1 MLVKVENI
9 TKDFYHGG
17 RVIPVLRG
25 IDIEIAAGEMVS
37 VEGASGVGKSTLLHV
52 LGTLDRPSAGKI
64 WFEDVE
70 LTQLPPAKL
79 AHFRGRNIGFVFQ
92 AHHLLPEF
100 TALENVM
107 LPGLI
112 QRLSTTRAR
121 KRAEALL
128 DSVGLS
134 HRATHRPGQLSGGEQ
149 QRVALA
155 RSLIMRPKLLLADEP
170 TGNLDSTT
178 GKKVEDLFFDIN
190 KKMDITILMVT
201 HNRDLAIRI
210 PRQLHM
216 IDGVIANGQPPSIA
230 SQSDPSA
237 SDQAT
242 APVAPLADADSFA
255 PAEVDG

>member
-1 MLVKVENI
+1 MLVKVEGLK
-9 TKDFYHGG
+9 KDFSHGG

-25 IDIEIAAGEMVS
+25 IDLEIDAGEMVS

-52 LGTLDRPSAGKI
+52 LGTLDRPSGGRI
-64 WFEDVE
+64 WFEGE
-70 LTQLPPAKL
+70 EITRFTPAKL

-112 QRLSTTRAR
+112 HRLSPPKARRRALD
-121 KRAEALL
+121 LL
-128 DSVGLS
+128 ESVGLS

-155 RSLIMRPKLLLADEP
+155 RALIMRPKLLLADEP
-170 TGNLDSTT
+170 TGNLDSKT
-178 GKKVEDLFFDIN
+178 GEGVHRLFFDMN
-190 KKMDITILMVT
+190 ADRGITILMVT
-201 HNRDLAIRI
+201 HNRDLAGRI

-216 IDGVIANGQPPSIA
+216 VDGVIVNGTHTPS
-230 SQSDPSA
+230 SDPSRDEGSQPTDDDGPSHSA
-237 SDQAT
+237 
-242 APVAPLADADSFA
+242 VAARGDS
-255 PAEVDG
+255 